1 MSHTAFRPGF
11 RSTLLITGLLLVL
24 PGGIAAQRS
33 AAPAAGHQ
41 PAAEQAQT
49 AVAPYVSDDANA
61 EQTRQK
67 LNELLEKYPPSLG
80 RVLKLDP
87 TLMTNQAYLAPYP
100 ALASFLAQH
109 PDVAH
114 NPAYFLD
121 RVNIGIGRYDVIL
134 EPRLQ
139 QRQEFYNLIGNFTAF
154 LVFLVVTGVLI
165 WLIRLFT
172 DQRRWNRLSKVQ
184 TEVHTKL
191 LDRFSSNEDLLA
203 YIQTPAGRRFLESA
217 PIPLHDESRPLGA
230 PFARILWSVQAG
242 IVLAIGGLGVLFVS
256 TRFADEPAQ
265 FFFVVGM
272 VTLALGGGFIVS
284 AVAAYALSRRLG
296 LLEKPV
302 SDHA

>member
-11 RSTLLITGLLLVL
+11 LSKLLITGLLLVL

-49 AVAPYVSDDANA
+49 AAAPYVSDDANA

-87 TLMTNQAYLAPYP
+87 TLITNQAYLAPYP

-121 RVNIGIGRYDVIL
+121 RVNIGTGRYDVIL

-139 QRQEFYNLIGNFTAF
+139 QRQEFYNLIGSFTAF

-242 IVLAIGGLGVLFVS
+242 IVLAIGGLGILFVS
-256 TRFADEPAQ
+256 TRFTEEPAQ